1 VGANWATSAAG
12 MSVGEALGSSAM
24 RTVGTS
30 LGEWAWGAA
39 VGAEASGMAGAEIGA
54 ATGGLVGGIV
64 GGILGGLGVPAL
76 KTLTDVISEKIDE
89 LSVEL
94 LNTEAG
100 RAIVELSN
108 PSFDRG
114 GFP

>member
-1 VGANWATSAAG
+1 

-64 GGILGGLGVPAL
+64 GGILGGLVPCQPG
-76 KTLTDVISEKIDE
+76 IDKF
-89 LSVEL
+89 L
-94 LNTEAG
+94 G
-100 RAIVELSN
+100 PLSN
-108 PSFDRG
+108 PVGSHQDFGTESGHEQEVHRAFVG
-114 GFP
+114 